1 MFCNTRRRYL
11 MVTEISALFTIFGAT
26 GDLAHRKLYPSLFR
40 LYQKGYLKNNFAVIG
55 TARREWSNDY
65 FHEVI
70 ADSVKDLV
78 NNEEEVKEFTSHF
91 YYISH
96 NVKDADHYVELKK
109 LSEQLDEKYSI
120 KGNRIFYLAMAPE
133 FFGIIADMLKNKG
146 LLTENGFNRLII
158 EKPFG
163 SDLKSAKA
171 LNEQLTQSF
180 EENQIFRIDH
190 YLGKEMI
197 QNISA
202 VRFSNMIFEALWNN
216 KYIDNVQITLAET
229 VGVEDRGDY
238 YDRTGA
244 LRDMVQNH
252 ILQIV
257 ALLVMEPP
265 ISLDGDDVRN
275 EKIKALRSLQLYETA
290 EEVNEN
296 FIRAQYGDG
305 EDQIGYLAEPNVDE
319 SSQTETY
326 VAGKIQVNNF
336 RWAGVPF
343 YIRTGKRMA
352 QKETYIHVQFKH
364 VSMDLFPTE
373 EVEEVAEPNIL
384 TIHIS
389 PQEGFSLRLN
399 TKRVGQGIEMK
410 NVRMHQLFDEKTQ
423 ANSPEAYERLLLDCM
438 NGDPTN
444 FTHWQEVEQSWRYV
458 DRIREAWDNDTNPP
472 CTYPSGSMGPT
483 ESYQLL
489 ERDGFKWHEFNWKP
503 KEHQAQDEM
512 AADED

>member
-1 MFCNTRRRYL
+1 MN
-11 MVTEISALFTIFGAT
+11 TEISALLTIFGAT

-40 LYQKGYLKNNFAVIG
+40 LFKKGYLKNNFAVIG
-55 TARREWSNDY
+55 TARREWTNEY

-70 ADSVKDLV
+70 ADSVQDLA
-78 NNEEEVKEFTSHF
+78 ESQDEIEQFTSHF

-96 NVKDADHYVELKK
+96 NVKDAAHYEELKH
-109 LSEQLDEKYSI
+109 LSEQLDEKY
-120 KGNRIFYLAMAPE
+120 KLDGNRIFYLAMAPE
-133 FFGIIADMLKNKG
+133 FFGIIGDMLKNKG

-163 SDLKSAKA
+163 HDLETARE
-171 LNEQLTQSF
+171 LNEQLSRSF
-180 EENQIFRIDH
+180 NEDQIYRIDH

-238 YDRTGA
+238 YNRTGA

-252 ILQIV
+252 VLQIV

-265 ISLDGDDVRN
+265 VSLEGEDVRN
-275 EKIKALRSLQLYETA
+275 EKIKALRSLRLYETA
-290 EEVNEN
+290 EEVKKN
-296 FIRAQYGDG
+296 FIRGQYIAGD
-305 EDQIGYLAEPNVDE
+305 DLVGYRDEPKVDPD
-319 SSQTETY
+319 STTETY
-326 VAGKIQVNNF
+326 VAGKIHIDNF

-364 VSMDLFPTE
+364 MAMNLFPSE
-373 EVEEVAEPNIL
+373 DVKEVAEPNIL

-399 TKRVGQGIEMK
+399 AKRVGQGMEMK
-410 NVRMHQLFDEKTQ
+410 NIRMHQIFDEKTQ
-423 ANSPEAYERLLLDCM
+423 ANSPEAYERLLLDCL

-444 FTHWQEVEQSWRYV
+444 FTHWQEVEQSWKYV
-458 DRIREAWDNDTNPP
+458 DYIRQAWDEDTSEP
-472 CTYPSGSMGPT
+472 CFYESGSMGPK
-483 ESYQLL
+483 ESYELL
-489 ERDGFKWHEFNWKP
+489 KRDGFSWTEFNWDP
-503 KEHQAQDEM
+503 NKEQSPNDIMPEM
-512 AADED
+512 TE

>member
-1 MFCNTRRRYL
+1 MN
-11 MVTEISALFTIFGAT
+11 TEISALFTIFGAT

-40 LYQKGYLKNNFAVIG
+40 LYKKGFLQENFAVIG
-55 TARREWSNDY
+55 TARREWSDTY
-65 FHEVI
+65 FHEVV

-78 NNEEEVKEFTSHF
+78 ENKEEIDAFTSHF

-96 NVKDADHYVELKK
+96 NVKDAEHYVELKK
-109 LSEQLDEKYSI
+109 LSEKLNEKYTLQ
-120 KGNRIFYLAMAPE
+120 GNRIFYLAMAPE
-133 FFGIIADMLKNKG
+133 FFGIIADMLKNKN
-146 LLTENGFNRLII
+146 LLTETGFNRLII

-163 SDLKSAKA
+163 SNLESAKE
-171 LNEQLTQSF
+171 LNEQLSHSF
-180 EENQIFRIDH
+180 DEDQIYRIDH
-190 YLGKEMI
+190 YLGKEMV

-265 ISLDGDDVRN
+265 ISLGGEDIRN
-275 EKIKALRSLQLYETA
+275 EKIKALRSLRLLSPK
-290 EEVNEN
+290 EVREN
-296 FIRAQYGDG
+296 FIRGQYTAVEG
-305 EDQIGYLAEPNVDE
+305 ENGYREEPKVSED
-319 SSQTETY
+319 STTETY
-326 VAGKIQVNNF
+326 VAGKILVDNF

-352 QKETYIHVQFKH
+352 QKETYIHIQFKH
-364 VSMDLFPTE
+364 VSMNLFPTE
-373 EVEEVAEPNIL
+373 NVEDVAEPNIL

-399 TKRVGQGIEMK
+399 AKRVGQGTEMK
-410 NVRMHQLFDEKTQ
+410 NIRMHQIFDEKTI
-423 ANSPEAYERLLLDCM
+423 ANSPEAYERLLLDCL

-444 FTHWQEVEQSWRYV
+444 FTHWQEVEQSWKFV
-458 DRIREAWDNDTNPP
+458 DLIRSAWDHVPSKP
-472 CTYPSGSMGPT
+472 FPYLSGSMGPK
-483 ESYQLL
+483 ESYELL
-489 ERDGFKWHEFNWKP
+489 EKDGFKWIEFNWDP
-503 KEHQAQDEM
+503 SKEQTPNDIMQK
-512 AADED
+512 